1 MIYQTSDNSQ
11 LLRINAQLTIG
22 WSLKHHSTQPIIIFN
37 RENPQNSESPHGP
50 RRWLD
55 FIALVLTTFLN
66 YTVIKGASIDLYQ
79 LFKKSSPQASN
90 QYQNVIT
97 YSLTRGQNS
106 NWSQKTEINYEC
118 EKCMFETSHFPSL
131 FQHVIGKLGNK
142 IEHSLPM
149 IFKCKNC
156 EKSELQHKIEE
167 DFFKSHDCYVF
178 QPTGYLILKRILLI
192 DSDR

>member
-1 MIYQTSDNSQ
+1 M
-11 LLRINAQLTIG
+11 
-22 WSLKHHSTQPIIIFN
+22 
-37 RENPQNSESPHGP
+37 
-50 RRWLD
+50 
-55 FIALVLTTFLN
+55 
-66 YTVIKGASIDLYQ
+66 IKGASIDLYQ

-131 FQHVIGKLGNK
+131 FLHVTGKLGNK
-142 IEHSLPM
+142 SEHSLPM

-178 QPTGYLILKRILLI
+178 QPINNSQIATPAATGAGSNLIQGSQGNLLRGI
-192 DSDR
+192 DNFSGAA